1 MTMTWLRLV
10 LAEPQL
16 LTRHAQAYAELA
28 ATEWAEAAASL
39 RRRTLLQVLGW
50 CALVLAVLLA
60 GVAVLLW
67 AVTPPAQ
74 VHAPW
79 ALWAVPLLPAGLAIV
94 CLAAARRLGRSATF
108 TLVRRQW
115 QADRAMLHEAGLL

>member
-1 MTMTWLRLV
+1 MTMPWLRLV

-16 LTRHAQAYAELA
+16 LARHAQAYAELA
-28 ATEWAEAAASL
+28 AAEWTEAASSL
-39 RRRTLLQVLGW
+39 RRRMRLQALGW
-50 CALVLAVLLA
+50 CGLMLAMLLA

-79 ALWAVPLLPAGLAIV
+79 ALWAVPLLPAALAFA
-94 CLAAARRLGRSATF
+94 CLAAARRIGRAAAF
-108 TLVRRQW
+108 TLLRRQW